1 MIKVAIVG
9 CGKLG
14 SAHAAS
20 FSKVPGIRLVAVCD
34 PVEEAAVRL
43 RDAAA
48 PDARTATDPADVL
61 ADDAIDA
68 VWVTTPNDS
77 HRDLALQAIAA
88 GKHVLLEKPM
98 ARTIAECEEIV
109 TAARTASSVLMCGY
123 KLRLFPMV
131 EKARELVSD
140 PIAVQVQV
148 LDGRWPDN
156 GWVNDPANGGGNIAA
171 QGCHGTDLAR
181 FLARRD
187 PRAVYGVGGRFY
199 SDRVPTNVSAVYR
212 FDDDIAATV
221 VIGDADTP
229 PGTSKFF
236 AQIVGDGC
244 SATLSRR
251 LTELTYHRTGAEPE
265 VFRGPEVPWEVEN
278 AAFVEAIR
286 SGGPSPIDALDG
298 WYATAMTELA
308 VRSATTGEVQQ
319 ILRPDPSTKIGALP

>member
-1 MIKVAIVG
+1 MSTITNVAIIG

-14 SAHAAS
+14 TAHATS
-20 FSKVPGIRLVAVCD
+20 FAKVPDIRLTALCD
-34 PVEEAAVRL
+34 PFPDAAARL
-43 RDAAA
+43 RDTAA
-48 PDARTATDPADVL
+48 PDARTTTDPADVL
-61 ADDAIDA
+61 ADDSIDA

-77 HRDLALQAIAA
+77 HLDLALQAIAA

-98 ARTIAECEEIV
+98 ARTIAECDQIV
-109 TAARTASSVLMCGY
+109 TAARAATSVVMCGY

-131 EKARELVSD
+131 EKARELIPD
-140 PIAVQVQV
+140 PISVHVQV
-148 LDGRWPDN
+148 LDGRWSDI

-181 FLARRD
+181 FLAGRD

-212 FDDDIAATV
+212 FDDDIAASV

-229 PGTSKFF
+229 PATSKFF
-236 AQIVGDGC
+236 AQVVGDGC
-244 SATLSRR
+244 SATLSSR
-251 LTELTYHRTGAEPE
+251 LTELTFHRAGAEPE

-278 AAFVEAIR
+278 AAFVDAIR
-286 SGGPSPIDALDG
+286 TGGPSPIDALDG

-308 VRSATTGEVQQ
+308 IRSAATGEVQRFEPP
-319 ILRPDPSTKIGALP
+319 LG